1 MRKEELKC
9 TTTHRGT
16 DSPHPWQKRGPGE
29 SCGGRR
35 LSKGMCEGP
44 RAGGWRQ
51 RNSSLNENIKS
62 KIRISPSSAAGVEDA
77 VGGGLWTGGLVA
89 PAWVH
94 VQPVFSRYSA
104 TIRVSTALKGPRCSQ
119 LLTWSGHTSPIS
131 HSTCPFSRRNFFVF
145 FTERAQRSI
154 RFYTW
159 AADVNFKT
167 LLHSAADPTHFPS
180 RKRTFTIQITLPLL
194 CIQKYVRFLQLT
206 TRP

>member
-16 DSPHPWQKRGPGE
+16 DSPQPWQKRRLGE

-35 LSKGMCEGP
+35 LSRGMCEGP

-62 KIRISPSSAAGVEDA
+62 KIRISPSSAAGAEDA

-94 VQPVFSRYSA
+94 VRPVFSRYSA
-104 TIRVSTALKGPRCSQ
+104 TIRVSTALNSPRCSQ
-119 LLTWSGHTSPIS
+119 LLTWSGHTSPIKVIPPALS
-131 HSTCPFSRRNFFVF
+131 LEGIFLFSLQREHRGAYA
-145 FTERAQRSI
+145 FTLELQMWI
-154 RFYTW
+154 LKPFYTQLQILLIFQ
-159 AADVNFKT
+159 AGKGHSPFK
-167 LLHSAADPTHFPS
+167 LPYHS
-180 RKRTFTIQITLPLL
+180 